1 MANKFNTLLTRLGNQ
16 NPKSLSVP
24 ENIPM
29 TLSSV
34 FAFDSVESLNKVY
47 EGEEEGFIY
56 SRMTNPVHE
65 ALKEMMYTID
75 GGEDALVFSSGMA
88 AITSVLLSQLQSGDH
103 VLASSVLYGETYEFL
118 KYQLKKFNI
127 EVTFVDFNKEPID
140 QYLKPNTKIVYS
152 ETISNPLIAVENID
166 ALAKATHNHSAK
178 LVIDNTF
185 ATPVVCQPLKH
196 GADIVVY
203 SATKFLCG
211 HGDLTGGIVV
221 SNKSTIS
228 EVDKVGTLL
237 GGCMSPFDA
246 WLLIR
251 SLKTLE
257 LRVREHSNNAIK
269 LATFFENHDK
279 VKQVFYPGL
288 ESSPYHHT
296 ACEQFN
302 GHYFGGMLT
311 IDLNGNDESY
321 RTFIDHLKGIKLVPS
336 LADVRTS
343 VCAPALT
350 SHRNLNQQEL
360 KEAGISIN
368 LIRISTGLENID
380 DLIQEFDQALDQ
392 I

>member
-1 MANKFNTLLTRLGNQ
+1 MANNFNTLLTRLGSH
-16 NPKSLSVP
+16 NPASLSVP
-24 ENIPM
+24 ENIPI

-34 FAFDSVESLNKVY
+34 FSFDSVESLNKVY

-65 ALKEMMYTID
+65 VLKEMMYTID

-88 AITSVLLSQLQSGDH
+88 AITSVLLSHLQSGDH

-127 EVTFVDFNKEPID
+127 EVSFVDFSQENID
-140 QYLKPNTKIVYS
+140 QYFKPNTKIVYS
-152 ETISNPLIAVENID
+152 ETISNPLIAVEDID
-166 ALAKATHNHSAK
+166 ALAKLTHDHSAK

-185 ATPVVCQPLKH
+185 ATPIICQPLKH

-221 SNKSTIS
+221 SDKQTIS
-228 EVDKVGTLL
+228 EVDKLGTLL
-237 GGCMSPFDA
+237 GGCMSPFEA

-257 LRVREHSNNAIK
+257 LRVREHSNNAMK
-269 LATFFENHDK
+269 LASYFENHKK

-288 ESSPYHHT
+288 ESSPNYSA

-302 GHYFGGMLT
+302 NHYFGGMLT
-311 IDLNGNDESY
+311 IDLEGNDESY
-321 RTFIDHLKGIKLVPS
+321 RTFIDHLDGIKLVPS

-343 VCAPALT
+343 VCSPALT
-350 SHRNLNQQEL
+350 SHRNLSKQEL
-360 KEAGISIN
+360 REAGISMG
-368 LIRISTGLENID
+368 LIRISVGLENTD
-380 DLIQEFDQALDQ
+380 DLIKEFDNALKL